1 MVIRTHEC
9 SLLLWSSL
17 ENRPFIRQTTGRAL
31 VELAAT
37 IKTWYDGSPRY
48 RLTPFR
54 TQCLLKRHRE
64 RIPPILCVT
73 EEFTLFAQTSD
84 WVFVADK
91 LVSLVFFVLGP
102 FVATVNVE
110 DRTECY
116 QSDRSHGESH
126 KKDMALFAWKSQ
138 KISEIISVYSR
149 HQVVQWRKL
158 YYARRREVKRLF
170 FLAHTVACPFCSEAD
185 LPHRD
190 FAMTEL

>member
-102 FVATVNVE
+102 FVATVNAGNAASKIERNAISRIVHMGN
-110 DRTECY
+110 RIKRIWHCSLGNLRKY
-116 QSDRSHGESH
+116 
-126 KKDMALFAWKSQ
+126 LKSFRCTQ
-138 KISEIISVYSR
+138 DTK
-149 HQVVQWRKL
+149 
-158 YYARRREVKRLF
+158 
-170 FLAHTVACPFCSEAD
+170 
-185 LPHRD
+185 
-190 FAMTEL
+190 

>member
-1 MVIRTHEC
+1 MVIRTYEC
-9 SLLLWSSL
+9 SMLLSSSL

-37 IKTWYDGSPRY
+37 IKNWYDGSPQY

-54 TQCLLKRHRE
+54 TQCLLKWHRE
-64 RIPPILCVT
+64 RISPILCVT
-73 EEFTLFAQTSD
+73 EEFTLFAQTSN
-84 WVFVADK
+84 WVFVAAK

-116 QSDRSHGESH
+116 QSDRSHGESAH
-126 KKDMALFAWKSQ
+126 KKEMALFAWKCQ
-138 KISEIISVYSR
+138 KIFEIISVYSR

-158 YYARRREVKRLF
+158 YYARRKEVKRF
-170 FLAHTVACPFCSEAD
+170 FF
-185 LPHRD
+185 
-190 FAMTEL
+190 